1 MASRPSLPAVGEAF
15 WAWQMK
21 WLISVGVISVGPL
34 PARVGTGRT
43 QLGIEKRNQGW
54 KIKRISFI

>member
-43 QLGIEKRNQGW
+43 SWASKKE
-54 KIKRISFI
+54 IKDGR